1 MNVCYIEPERNW
13 DYSRPYPHM
22 PRNHRHANSERFQ
35 KMLEAPSA
43 PEIKGELHNILSKP
57 EEAGGETHR
66 GMTRPC
72 NGDTSLLRENEHDRW
87 RKSSRKGNWNPAG
100 PVTALFSLF
109 FFRGALRGPCSAP
122 LQNYWRR

>member
-1 MNVCYIEPERNW
+1 
-13 DYSRPYPHM
+13 
-22 PRNHRHANSERFQ
+22 
-35 KMLEAPSA
+35 MLEAPSA

-66 GMTRPC
+66 GMTRPR

-87 RKSSRKGNWNPAG
+87 RKSNCKGNWNPAG

-109 FFRGALRGPCSAP
+109 FFVARCAVPSAP
-122 LQNYWRR
+122 LQNYGVDKV